1 MAFSLLLG
9 LAIPLLS
16 LTYAELT
23 RDLPNVELVPALL
36 NPPHGLL
43 LQPTRLYDR
52 SGQHVLLSLAPND
65 APRRYLPLNP
75 EAPFHLPESL
85 AKATLALAD
94 PGFWTHGGYLLRG
107 WQHPDSHP
115 TLAQRLASDL
125 LLYREPPSLRRAVRE
140 RILAAQLT
148 ARYGR
153 TQILEWYLNSAD
165 YGHYAFGAEAAARL
179 YLNKS
184 ASEITPAEAALLAAI
199 SQAPGLNPRDAP
211 DLALQRARSTLE
223 LMQTLGWISESEAQN
238 ALTETLSIEKAR
250 LSPPRTDGG
259 EAEDLPPAF
268 LRLVLQPLEAQF
280 TRQRIER
287 GGLTILTTLDYDLQ
301 REVACAVRV
310 HVARLEGAAEPETAC
325 ETARLLPSVPVNP
338 FSNISASALV
348 LDPRSGEVLAVVG
361 ETWQGRE
368 TSLLS
373 AHPGGSLLTPFVYLA
388 AFARGFGPAS
398 LVWDIPSPANVQNPD
413 GQYHGPVR
421 IRMALANDYLVP
433 AAELSV
439 KMGRQA
445 IERTLASFGL
455 RGEQVTLPEVAAA
468 YAALAAQGVRYGQ
481 PMPYA
486 VLRVEGSDH
495 ALWLDWSN
503 PQAQPIVTS
512 QLAYLINNIL
522 SDESARWPSLGHPSF
537 LEIGRPAAVKLGQ
550 TPEGFDVWT
559 VGYTPSRLVAV
570 WLGTRQPEPPRL
582 SPRLAAALWSALMQR
597 ASRSL
602 PADGWTIPGGVSVL
616 NVCDPSGLLP
626 SRDCPAIVSEV
637 FLNGNEPLHADNLYR
652 TYAVNRETGLLATI
666 FTPPQLIEER
676 VFLRIPA
683 EAQAWA
689 EMARIPTPP
698 TTYDAIQPT
707 PPNPTVHITLPAMF
721 AEVSGRVPIQGTA
734 GGADFDHYRVL
745 IGQGLNPRTWIQIGS
760 DSAIPVNEGLLA
772 EWDTQGLSGLY
783 AVQLQVVR
791 TDQRVEVAM
800 IQVTVR

>member
-9 LAIPLLS
+9 LAILLLG

-23 RDLPNVELVPALL
+23 RDLPNVELIPTLL
-36 NPPHGLL
+36 DPPHGLL
-43 LQPTRLYDR
+43 LQPTRIYDR
-52 SGQHVLLSLAPND
+52 TGQHLLLSLAPND

-75 EAPFHLPESL
+75 EAPFHLPEFL

-94 PGFWTHGGYLLRG
+94 PAFWNHGGYLLSG
-107 WQHPDSHP
+107 WQRPDIHP
-115 TLAQRLASDL
+115 TLAQRLVSDL
-125 LLYREPPSLRRAVRE
+125 LLYHEPPSLRRAVRE

-153 TQILEWYLNSAD
+153 TRILEWYLNSAD

-184 ASEITPAEAALLAAI
+184 ASEVTPAEAALLAAT
-199 SQAPGLNPRDAP
+199 SQAPGLNPLDAP
-211 DLALQRARSTLE
+211 DLALPRARRTIE
-223 LMQTLGWISESEAQN
+223 LMQSLGWLSEAEAQH
-238 ALTETLSIEKAR
+238 ALTETLSIAKAR
-250 LSPPRTDGG
+250 SFSSHMGGSEAGELSS
-259 EAEDLPPAF
+259 AF
-268 LRLVLQPLEAQF
+268 LRLVVQQLEAQF
-280 TRQRIER
+280 TRPRLER

-301 REVACAVRV
+301 QEVACAVQV
-310 HVARLEGAAEPETAC
+310 HVARLEGTAEPQAAC

-338 FSNISASALV
+338 FPDISASALV
-348 LDPRSGEVLAVVG
+348 LDPRSGEILAAVG
-361 ETWQGRE
+361 ETLRGRE

-373 AHPGGSLLTPFVYLA
+373 AHPGGSLLTPFIYLT

-398 LVWDIPSPANVQNPD
+398 LVWDIPSPAHVQNPD

-421 IRMALANDYLVP
+421 IRTALANDYLVP
-433 AAELSV
+433 AAELSAR
-439 KMGRQA
+439 MGSSA
-445 IERTLASFGL
+445 IERTLSSFGL

-468 YAALAAQGVRYGQ
+468 YAILAAQGVRYGQ
-481 PMPYA
+481 PAPYA
-486 VLRVEGSDH
+486 VLRVEGNDH
-495 ALWLDWSN
+495 SQWLDWGS
-503 PQAQPIVTS
+503 PQAQPIVAS
-512 QLAYLINNIL
+512 QLAYLINNVL

-550 TPEGFDVWT
+550 TPEGFDAWA

-570 WLGTRQPEPPRL
+570 WLGTRQPAASRL
-582 SPRLAAALWSALMQR
+582 SPRLAGALWSALMQR

-602 PADGWTIPGGVSVL
+602 PADGWTIPAGVSML

-626 SRDCPAIVSEV
+626 TRDCPSIVSEV
-637 FLNGNEPLHADNLYR
+637 FLHGNEPLHADNLYR
-652 TYAVNRETGLLATI
+652 AYAVNRESGLLATI

-676 VFLRIPA
+676 VFMRIPA

-721 AEVSGRVPIQGTA
+721 AEVSGRVPIRGTA

-745 IGQGLNPRTWIQIGS
+745 IGPGLNPRTWIQIGS
-760 DSAIPVNEGLLA
+760 DSPTPVNEGLLA

-800 IQVTVR
+800 IQVLVK